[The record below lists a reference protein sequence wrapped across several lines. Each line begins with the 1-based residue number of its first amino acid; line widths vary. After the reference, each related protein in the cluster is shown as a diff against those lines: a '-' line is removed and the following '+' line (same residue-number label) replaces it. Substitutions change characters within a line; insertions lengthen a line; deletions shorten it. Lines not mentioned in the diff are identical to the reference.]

1 MCPIFPSFFPP
12 PFLFL
17 SRQKRGKSDG
27 RGRSKEEAAKTLKL
41 RVSPSSWTHSPD
53 AHRGSYSYLFPWIQ
67 CYVSIYISQAV
78 PWSATVYVNVATAYA
93 LRYGR
98 VSPLSAQPS
107 FRIYRVCRCLSNQ
120 PRGEQKESYERRI
133 EHGRRDSIVRHRNA
147 TIFSTIMKITFE
159 EIDGIFLLFLT
170 TAATRYSANL

>member
-1 MCPIFPSFFPP
+1 MSDFSFF
-12 PFLFL
+12 F
-17 SRQKRGKSDG
+17 
-27 RGRSKEEAAKTLKL
+27 
-41 RVSPSSWTHSPD
+41 SPSLPLSISPEARKKRRTRKKQRGSGENSKTPSLSFVVDAHSPD
-53 AHRGSYSYLFPWIQ
+53 AHRGSYSYLLPWIQ

-120 PRGEQKESYERRI
+120 PRGEQKESYEREGKNRT
-133 EHGRRDSIVRHRNA
+133 RKKRFDCSIK
-147 TIFSTIMKITFE
+147 M
-159 EIDGIFLLFLT
+159 
-170 TAATRYSANL
+170 